1 MLVFLCPKG
10 TLTELRVAMVVAGIN
25 YSRKTTTTTTPCCCL
40 RFCYCIVIVCLL
52 SFILLCCGFWRGD
65 HAASTSKTNG
75 LFSGQDLNLEKGKRG
90 KAGGGTSLCVPAK
103 NLSPTQSTQNST

>member
-10 TLTELRVAMVVAGIN
+10 TLTELRVAMVVVGIN

-52 SFILLCCGFWRGD
+52 GFILIVCGFWRGD

-75 LFSGQDLNLEKGKRG
+75 LFSADRFEFGEGERG
-90 KAGGGTSLCVPAK
+90 KEGGGTLY
-103 NLSPTQSTQNST
+103 

>member
-10 TLTELRVAMVVAGIN
+10 TLTELRVAMVVVGIN

-52 SFILLCCGFWRGD
+52 GFICLWVLARRSCGINFKNQRAFFRTGFEF
-65 HAASTSKTNG
+65 G
-75 LFSGQDLNLEKGKRG
+75 EGERG
-90 KAGGGTSLCVPAK
+90 KEGGGTLY
-103 NLSPTQSTQNST
+103 

>member
-10 TLTELRVAMVVAGIN
+10 TLTELRVAMVVGCWDQLQPQDN
-25 YSRKTTTTTTPCCCL
+25 NDNDTPCCCL

-52 SFILLCCGFWRGD
+52 FAQLHPCLWVLARS

-75 LFSGQDLNLEKGKRG
+75 LFLQDRI
-90 KAGGGTSLCVPAK
+90 
-103 NLSPTQSTQNST
+103 